1 MGEIN
6 LLTTTRKVINRAVKV
21 KKRTLEIATK
31 EEVMRAL
38 VDPETIVVENREME
52 IKNQETEEN
61 KLNRIH

>member
-6 LLTTTRKVINRAVKV
+6 RLTTTRKVINRAFIV
-21 KKRTLEIATK
+21 KKRTLDIATK

-38 VDPETIVVENREME
+38 VDQETIVVENREME
-52 IKNQETEEN
+52 IKNRETEEN